1 MTRVDF
7 CHSERSEESAF
18 FLRLENACS
27 SLQTKSQHALRKADS
42 SLLRRLRGR
51 NDKGKKTLAY
61 GSLHCRILP
70 WRQHHVRIVDGHRN
84 CPIVLHTADPYD
96 SRAPGMKDAVG
107 ELDKPP
113 PHGAF
118 PSA

>member
-61 GSLHCRILP
+61 GSLHCRFLP
-70 WRQHHVRIVDGHRN
+70 FLKHHVRIVDGHAN
-84 CPIVLHTADPYD
+84 SPLALHNPHP
-96 SRAPGMKDAVG
+96 SP
-107 ELDKPP
+107 PP
-113 PHGAF
+113 PHA
-118 PSA
+118 